1 MGWTGQRPGGK
12 EVDGMRK
19 KWMGLL
25 LWTAAAMLL
34 LTGCLFRPP
43 DDLYKLPEKSPGYE
57 QLNSAIRTVRSNL
70 EMTYGTSCELAVIVG
85 GENTAS
91 IQLQDLDG
99 DGERESALTFFRVP
113 GIAKSIKIYIFRQ
126 FGEEYRVSGVVEGD
140 GAAIYS
146 VDYVD
151 LNGEGE
157 KELVVSWQIS
167 AGVYQLG
174 AYTLDELGAPMPNQ
188 EETAG
193 NGIVQ
198 TTDYSNQMATEL
210 LLTSCSGATD
220 GSSGYE
226 LLDIDQ
232 DTRMEIAVTRIDS
245 AGVGSQVEVYGWRDG
260 AFVSLSSAGLS
271 AGVVSLV
278 RMQANYLSGEF
289 YRPAL
294 YITCTM
300 SDGSRTID
308 VLSYQQEKLVNLAL
322 DPDTGVS
329 RNVLR
334 GYTEVSL
341 TDINGDYVLELPS
354 PRRLPSI
361 SEAVTSNFWLIDWS
375 QYDEKGKCNQVLT
388 TYHNVADSWYLII
401 PESWKEMITISR
413 NDALSGQREV
423 IFSLWQGVGEEP
435 VPFLSIYKLT
445 GNNRTSRAA
454 YEGRFIL
461 REEENVIYAAAF
473 YDCDWDCGLD
483 QTSLMEHFN
492 TIQAS
497 WYSE

>member
-1 MGWTGQRPGGK
+1 M
-12 EVDGMRK
+12 
-19 KWMGLL
+19 
-25 LWTAAAMLL
+25 
-34 LTGCLFRPP
+34 
-43 DDLYKLPEKSPGYE
+43 
-57 QLNSAIRTVRSNL
+57 
-70 EMTYGTSCELAVIVG
+70 
-85 GENTAS
+85 
-91 IQLQDLDG
+91 
-99 DGERESALTFFRVP
+99 
-113 GIAKSIKIYIFRQ
+113 
-126 FGEEYRVSGVVEGD
+126 
-140 GAAIYS
+140 
-146 VDYVD
+146 D

-157 KELVVSWQIS
+157 EELVVSWQIS

-174 AYTLDELGAPMPNQ
+174 AYTLDELGAPIRTQ
-188 EETAG
+188 
-193 NGIVQ
+193 NGTSGTGVAQ
-198 TTDYSNQMATEL
+198 ATDYSDLMATEL

-220 GSSGYE
+220 GSSGYQ
-226 LLDIDQ
+226 LVDIDQ
-232 DTRMEIAVTRIDS
+232 DTRTEIAVTRIDS

-271 AGVVSLV
+271 SGVVSLV
-278 RMQANYLSGEF
+278 RVQSNYLSGE
-289 YRPAL
+289 YYQPAL
-294 YITCTM
+294 YVICSM

-308 VLSYQQEKLVNLAL
+308 VLAYQKEKLVNLAL
-322 DPDTGVS
+322 EQDTGVS

-341 TDINGDYVLELPS
+341 TDINADYVLELPS

-375 QYDEKGKCNQVLT
+375 QYDAKGSCNQVLT

-401 PESWKEMITISR
+401 PDSWRDMITISR

-423 IFSLWQGVGEEP
+423 IFSLWQGVGEDP

-445 GNNRTSRAA
+445 GNNRTSRAD

-497 WYSE
+497 WYNE

>member
-1 MGWTGQRPGGK
+1 MGWAGTARRKGVEGVK
-12 EVDGMRK
+12 RK
-19 KWMGLL
+19 KWILPLLAAASALL
-25 LWTAAAMLL
+25 LS
-34 LTGCLFRPP
+34 GCLFRPP
-43 DDLYKLPEKSPGYE
+43 DDLYQLPEKSPGYE
-57 QLNSAIRTVRSNL
+57 QLNSAIRSARSQL
-70 EMTYGTSCELAVIVG
+70 EMEYGTSCEMAVIVS
-85 GENTAS
+85 GENTAA

-99 DGERESALTFFRVP
+99 DGERESALAFVRVP
-113 GIAKSIKIYIFRQ
+113 GIEKAIKIFIFRQ
-126 FGEEYRVSGVVEGD
+126 FGEEYQITGVVEGD
-140 GAAIYS
+140 GAAVYA

-174 AYTLDELGAPMPNQ
+174 AYTLDELAAP
-188 EETAG
+188 
-193 NGIVQ
+193 VQ
-198 TTDYSNQMATEL
+198 THRPTGGAAQAEDSADFLATEL
-210 LLTSCSGATD
+210 LLTSCSAASD
-220 GSSGYE
+220 GSGGYQ

-232 DTRMEIAVTRIDS
+232 NTRTEIAVTRIDS

-278 RMQANYLSGEF
+278 RIQANYLAGD
-289 YRPAL
+289 YYQPAL
-294 YITCTM
+294 YVTCAM

-308 VLSYQQEKLVNLAL
+308 VLSYQEEQLINLAL
-322 DPDTGVS
+322 VGQETGVS
-329 RNVLR
+329 SNVLR

-361 SEAVTSNFWLIDWS
+361 SEAATSNFWLIDWS
-375 QYDEKGKCNQVLT
+375 QYHEDGSCRQVMT

-401 PESWKEMITISR
+401 PDSWRNMITISR
-413 NDALSGQREV
+413 NDVLSGQREV
-423 IFSLWQGVGEEP
+423 VFSLWQGVEEDP

-445 GNNRTSRAA
+445 GNNRTSRTS

-461 REEENVIYAAAF
+461 REEESTIYAAAF
-473 YDCDWDCGLD
+473 YDCGWDCGLD

>member
-1 MGWTGQRPGGK
+1 MDPVSGGK
-12 EVDGMRK
+12 EADGMRN
-19 KWMGLL
+19 KWIKLL
-25 LWTAAAMLL
+25 LVSAAVLL

-57 QLNSAIRTVRSNL
+57 QLNSAIRSVRSNL
-70 EMTYGTSCELAVIVG
+70 ELDYGTSCELAVIVG
-85 GENTAS
+85 GEHTAS

-99 DGERESALTFFRVP
+99 DGERESAITFFRVP
-113 GIAKSIKIYIFRQ
+113 GIEKAIKIYIFRQ
-126 FGEEYRVSGVVEGD
+126 FGEEYQVTGVVEGD

-157 KELVVSWQIS
+157 KELVVSWQLS

-174 AYTLDELGAPMPNQ
+174 AYTLDELGAPIRPQGEAEMGGAAQ
-188 EETAG
+188 SK
-193 NGIVQ
+193 
-198 TTDYSNQMATEL
+198 DYSNLIATEL

-226 LLDIDQ
+226 LLDINQ
-232 DTRMEIAVTRIDS
+232 DTRTELAVTRIDS

-260 AFVSLSSAGLS
+260 AFVSLSSAWLS
-271 AGVVSLV
+271 SGVVSLV
-278 RMQANYLSGEF
+278 RMQANYLSGE
-289 YRPAL
+289 YYQPAL

-308 VLSYQQEKLVNLAL
+308 VLSYQNERLTNLAL
-322 DPDTGVS
+322 DADTGVS

-341 TDINGDYVLELPS
+341 TDINADYVLELPS

-375 QYDEKGKCNQVLT
+375 QYDERGNCNQVLT

-401 PESWKEMITISR
+401 PDSWRDMITISR

-423 IFSLWQGVGEEP
+423 IFSLWQGIEEEP

-445 GNNRTSRAA
+445 GNNRTARAA

-483 QTSLMEHFN
+483 QTSLLEHFN

-497 WYSE
+497 WYNE